1 MSNCRLRT
9 LKEDQKLTC
18 LCRRR
23 QVKTEDRL
31 SRNLDDEDF
40 TDRINDEIMRLASS
54 KVTDDMVIAIDPGDI
69 RKRYARKMEF
79 LGKVYDGSEH
89 EVGDGYPLCKAVAA
103 DIESKKVIPLYCEAY
118 SLLSEDA
125 RSENSQILKAIDTIF
140 KHIGDKG
147 IHAIDRGG
155 DRGVIYKKYLEREKP
170 TRFVIR
176 LKERNLKHKGKEV
189 SCSWLAKVIPTPYE
203 TVLIIYDDG
212 KEKRR
217 TVQYNVIPVKLPQ
230 YDNKLYL
237 VVIKGFGEKPMMP
250 LIDSVRGCSVDI
262 HNKESVWRIVEYY
275 LALDYD
281 YQSLS

>member
-1 MSNCRLRT
+1 M
-9 LKEDQKLTC
+9 
-18 LCRRR
+18 
-23 QVKTEDRL
+23 
-31 SRNLDDEDF
+31 
-40 TDRINDEIMRLASS
+40 
-54 KVTDDMVIAIDPGDI
+54 
-69 RKRYARKMEF
+69 
-79 LGKVYDGSEH
+79 
-89 EVGDGYPLCKAVAA
+89 
-103 DIESKKVIPLYCEAY
+103 VIPLYCEAY

-170 TRFVIR
+170 TQFVIR

-212 KEKRR
+212 KEKMR
-217 TVQYNVIPVKLPQ
+217 TVQYNAIPVKLPQ

-237 VVIKGFGEKPMMP
+237 VVVKGFGEKPIMLLTSCP
-250 LIDSVRGCSVDI
+250 VDI
-262 HNKESVWRIVEYY
+262 HNKESVWRAIEYY
-275 LALDYD
+275 LAR
-281 YQSLS
+281 